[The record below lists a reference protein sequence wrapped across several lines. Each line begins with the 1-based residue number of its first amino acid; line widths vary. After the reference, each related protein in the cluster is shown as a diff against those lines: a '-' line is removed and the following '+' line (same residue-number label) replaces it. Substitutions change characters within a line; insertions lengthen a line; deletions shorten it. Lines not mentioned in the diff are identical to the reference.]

1 MNDAHVQDR
10 AVDEQAFEELDRS
23 LAEGGPHAAADRL
36 IARLD
41 SGDDPRAL
49 LDALLLKARLDL
61 DLPAIPPASLATLPE
76 PARSKYEDRYVE
88 SLRAVGRKR
97 LDAGD
102 LLGAWPYFRAIG
114 EREPVAE
121 AIEAVNPAETDAQ
134 VLGQVMELALQHGVN
149 PRRGFELVL
158 ESYGPC
164 SAITAFEHLPP
175 DEAVRSPCADR
186 LVRHL
191 HDQLRY
197 SLRAELERSGRPSP
211 PEDATIPE
219 LLDGNDWLFD
229 EDAYH
234 IDTSHLASVVRMAPL
249 LSDPES
255 IRQAVALTEYGRRL
269 SDRHRYEGEPPFER
283 LYEDHATYLL
293 ALLGDGVDEAIDHLR
308 SKLDPPDPDGN
319 DLAST
324 LPAQIL
330 IRLLDRVG
338 RREEAI
344 PLAAEHLRGVPDGML
359 LCPGLVQLCREEG
372 RPDLLAKYSREAG
385 DLVSYASAIADRSA
399 RGESS

>member
-10 AVDEQAFEELDRS
+10 AVDEQAFQELDRS
-23 LAEGGPHAAADRL
+23 LAEGGPGAAVDRL

-41 SGDDPRAL
+41 PGDDPRAL
-49 LDALLLKARLDL
+49 LDALLLKARIDL
-61 DLPAIPPASLATLPE
+61 DLPPVPPSSLASLPE

-88 SLRAVGRKR
+88 ALRAVGRKR
-97 LDAGD
+97 LDLGD
-102 LLGAWPYFRAIG
+102 LLGAWPYYRAIG
-114 EREPVAE
+114 EKEPVAE
-121 AIEAVNPAETDAQ
+121 AIEAIDPGETDGQ
-134 VLGQVMELALQHGVN
+134 LLGQLMELALQHGVN

-175 DEAVRSPCADR
+175 DEGVRSPCADR

-191 HDQLRY
+191 HDQLRF
-197 SLRAELERSGRPSP
+197 SLRAEIGRSGRPAP

-219 LLDGNDWLFD
+219 LLEGNDWLFE

-249 LSDPES
+249 VSDPET
-255 IRQAVALTEYGRRL
+255 IRLAVGLTEYGRRL
-269 SDRHRYEGEPPFER
+269 SNRHRYEGEPPFDR
-283 LYEDHATYLL
+283 LYEDHATYLR
-293 ALLGDGVDEAIDHLR
+293 ALLGEGVDEAIAHFR
-308 SKLDPPDPDGN
+308 AKLDPPDPDGG

-330 IRLLDRVG
+330 IRLLDRLG

-344 PLAAEHLRGVPDGML
+344 PLAAEHLRGIPDGML
-359 LCPGLVQLCREEG
+359 LCPGLIQLCREEG
-372 RPDLLAKYSREAG
+372 RPDLLARYAREGG
-385 DLVSYASAIADRSA
+385 DLVSYAAAIAQQSA
-399 RGESS
+399 RPGPS